1 MSATSNLEPAL
12 EPVVVPQWP
21 RPRGYSNGVLGRGVT
36 LHVAG
41 QIGWLPDGTFPSDD
55 LLAQFALALDNV
67 LAVVRAAGGGPEHVA
82 SMTVYVTEIET
93 YRARTGELG
102 PIWRQRLGRHFP
114 AMALVAVSA
123 LVEPAAKVEIQAVA
137 HLPVEPRGETP

>member
-1 MSATSNLEPAL
+1 MIA
-12 EPVVVPQWP
+12 PVVVPTWP
-21 RPRGYSNGVLGRGVT
+21 RPRGYANGVIGTGRV

-41 QIGWLPDGTFPSDD
+41 QIGWEPDGSFASSD
-55 LLAQFALALDNV
+55 LIAQFARALDNV
-67 LAVVRAAGGGPEHVA
+67 LTVVRAAGGAPADVA

-93 YRARTGELG
+93 YRARATELG
-102 PIWRQRLGRHFP
+102 PIWRDRLGRHFP

-137 HLPVEPRGETP
+137 HLPAASEVP